1 LFGYWSEGLDE
12 SIINEKERVGK
23 VIYSD
28 FEIIDNQ
35 LLLTLEEYKNNDI
48 DEIEN
53 DTKYIVEYKD
63 QRGNLFLFDV
73 GIMVS

>member
-1 LFGYWSEGLDE
+1 MFGYWSEGLDE

-63 QRGNLFLFDV
+63 QRGNLFLL
-73 GIMVS
+73 M